1 MSIEPRP
8 DNQVQQA
15 PDRLKRELEAAARIS
30 QALFQH
36 QTVED
41 LVEEALNTALEIV
54 NANAGAVLLANPEAK
69 ELVFYHAVG
78 EKPPKRGL
86 SIPWTHGIAGSV
98 FQSGKPLVTGDVKQD
113 SRHFGD
119 IDQAS
124 GFTTSD
130 LIALPLKRW
139 DGEAIGVLE
148 VINKRQGRLDEQD
161 VAILS
166 IISSFTAL
174 LIERARL
181 FEEGKIAEVVRV
193 LGDIGHDIKNM
204 LMPVLSGAWLLRD
217 ELKDH
222 FTRLNAKD
230 SQNEKA
236 SEVLCED
243 VIVMIEKNA
252 RRIQER
258 VKEIADAVKGV
269 TSPPRFASC
278 RVADV
283 IDTVTETLNILAKEK
298 GICLHT
304 VGLDIL
310 PAIQADEQRLFNAFY
325 NLMNNA
331 IPEVPAGG
339 TITVRGHY
347 EETSQTVVLSV
358 EDTGRGMSPEIRD
371 SLFTSKAVSRK
382 SGGTGL
388 GTKIAK
394 DVIHAHGGLISVESQ
409 ENAGTI
415 FHIRLPLDPRAPLHA
430 NTSTGQV

>member
-1 MSIEPRP
+1 MSIDQPS
-8 DNQVQQA
+8 NHQGNQA
-15 PDRLKRELEAAARIS
+15 PDRLKRELNAAARIS

-36 QTVED
+36 QKVED

-54 NANAGAVLLANPEAK
+54 NAKAGAVLLANHETE

-86 SIPWTHGIAGSV
+86 TIPWTQGIAGSV

-148 VINKRQGRLDEQD
+148 IINKREGRLDEQD

-181 FEEGKIAEVVRV
+181 FEEAKIAEVVRV

-204 LMPVLSGAWLLRD
+204 LMPVLNGAWLLRD
-217 ELKDH
+217 ELNEH
-222 FTRLNAKD
+222 FSRVMAQD
-230 SQNEKA
+230 SKNVRA
-236 SEVLCED
+236 SEALCNDIIE
-243 VIVMIEKNA
+243 MIEKNS
-252 RRIQER
+252 RRIQDR
-258 VKEIADAVKGV
+258 VREIADAVKGV

-278 RVADV
+278 QVSEIVAMV
-283 IDTVTETLNILAKEK
+283 HETLQLMAKEK
-298 GICLHT
+298 GIELHT
-304 VGLDIL
+304 EGLDDL
-310 PAIQADEQRLFNAFY
+310 PVIQADERRLFNAFY
-325 NLMNNA
+325 NLINNA

-339 TITVRGHY
+339 IITVRGHF
-347 EETSQTVVLSV
+347 EEQGQAVVLSV
-358 EDTGRGMSPEIRD
+358 SDTGRGMPPELRD
-371 SLFTSKAVSRK
+371 SLFTAKAVSRK
-382 SGGTGL
+382 AGGTGL
-388 GTKIAK
+388 GTKIVK
-394 DVIHAHGGLISVESQ
+394 DVIAAHHGSISVESE
-409 ENAGTI
+409 ENKGTT
-415 FHIRLPLDPRAPLHA
+415 FHIRLPRDPTTAASR
-430 NTSTGQV
+430 